1 MILDERLEATSVHV
15 TELKLC
21 QVRLVKN
28 AAFPWILL
36 VPKRDDLTEIV
47 DLDLTDQHL
56 LMSEIVFASHVMRS
70 LFVPEKLNV
79 ASIGNMVPQLHVH
92 IVARFERDK
101 AWPAPVWNSG
111 VDEQYEEK
119 AKTDRVLQL
128 KTAFEKGL
136 F

>member
-1 MILDERLEATSVHV
+1 MNLDDRLETTSVCV

-36 VPKRDDLTEIV
+36 VPKRENITELMDLESE
-47 DLDLTDQHL
+47 DQHL

-70 LFVPEKLNV
+70 LFHPEKLNV

-92 IVARFERDK
+92 VIARFKRDK

-111 VDEQYEEK
+111 VDEQYEER
-119 AKTDRVLQL
+119 AKTSRVSQL
-128 KTAFEKGL
+128 KAAFEKGL
-136 F
+136 L